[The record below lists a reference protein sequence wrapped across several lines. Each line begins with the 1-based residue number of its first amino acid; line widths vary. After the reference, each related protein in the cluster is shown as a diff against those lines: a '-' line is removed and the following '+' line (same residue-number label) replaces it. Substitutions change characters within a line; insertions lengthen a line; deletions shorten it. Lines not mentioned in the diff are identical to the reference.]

1 MNKTY
6 SAKPQDVT
14 RKWYLIDASEISLGR
29 LSTIAANILTGK
41 NKSIF
46 TKHIDC
52 GDYLIIINS
61 DQLKVTGKKLTDKK
75 YYRHSGYPGNLK
87 ELTLEQQ
94 LEKDS
99 TKIII
104 HSIRGMIPVN
114 KLRDARLL
122 RLKVYKDS
130 SHVHQAQSPEIIS
143 LKGTNL

>member
-1 MNKTY
+1 MNRTY

-14 RKWYLIDASEISLGR
+14 RKWYIIDASETTLGR
-29 LSTIAANILTGK
+29 LSTVAANILTGK

-52 GDYLIIINS
+52 GDYLIVINA

-87 ELTLEQQ
+87 EVTLEQQ
-94 LEKDS
+94 LDKDS

-104 HSIRGMIPVN
+104 HSIRGMLPIN

-130 SHVHQAQSPEIIS
+130 NHLHQPQNPEIIS
-143 LKGTNL
+143 LKGTN

>member
-1 MNKTY
+1 MNRTY

-14 RKWYLIDASEISLGR
+14 RKWYIIDASETTLGR

-52 GDYLIIINS
+52 GDYLIVINA

-87 ELTLEQQ
+87 EVTLEQQ
-94 LEKDS
+94 LNKDS

-104 HSIRGMIPVN
+104 HSIRGMLPIN

-130 SHVHQAQSPEIIS
+130 SHLHQPQNPEIIS
-143 LKGTNL
+143 LKGTN

>member
-1 MNKTY
+1 MNRTY

-14 RKWYLIDASEISLGR
+14 RKWYIIDASETTLGR

-52 GDYLIIINS
+52 GDYLIVINA

-87 ELTLEQQ
+87 EVTLEQQ
-94 LEKDS
+94 LNKDS

-104 HSIRGMIPVN
+104 HSIRGMLPIN

-130 SHVHQAQSPEIIS
+130 NHLHQPQNPEIIS
-143 LKGTNL
+143 LKGTN

>member
-104 HSIRGMIPVN
+104 HSIRGMIPIN

>member
-1 MNKTY
+1 MNRTY

-14 RKWYLIDASEISLGR
+14 RKWYIIDASETTLGR

-52 GDYLIIINS
+52 GDYLIVINA

-87 ELTLEQQ
+87 EVTLEQQ
-94 LEKDS
+94 LDKDS

-104 HSIRGMIPVN
+104 HSIRGMLPIN

-130 SHVHQAQSPEIIS
+130 NHLHQPQNPEIIS
-143 LKGTNL
+143 LKGTN